1 MMKPFKILL
10 LTIAVFFM
18 GCGSTVDLKVLS
30 DYDETAS
37 FNDYQT
43 FVICID
49 DLFVE
54 NTNYPKYDNNTVR
67 QLIGKEIEDQMEG
80 LGYKTN
86 VIKPELQA
94 GFQLLIVQE
103 ESTFTNCDLQEDY
116 NYWQTCTIKNVTYT
130 EETLVVYVSDL
141 QQNQVIWQAS
151 VTCDLNKPQ
160 SVLKSYVMDLVE
172 KLYDD
177 FPKTN

>member
-1 MMKPFKILL
+1 MKPLKFISLV
-10 LTIAVFFM
+10 TVMFFL
-18 GCGSTVDLKVLS
+18 GCGSTADLKVLS

-54 NTNYPKYDNNTVR
+54 NSNYPKYDNNTVR
-67 QLIGKEIEDQMEG
+67 QLIGKEIEEQMEG

-103 ESTFTNCDLQEDY
+103 ETTFTNCDLQEDY

-130 EETLVVYVSDL
+130 EETIVVYVSDL
-141 QQNQVIWQAS
+141 QKNQVIWQAS
-151 VTCDLNKPQ
+151 VSCNLNRPEIG
-160 SVLKSYVMDLVE
+160 LKSYIMNLVDV
-172 KLYDD
+172 LYNSY
-177 FPKTN
+177 PKSN

>member
-1 MMKPFKILL
+1 MKPFKFISLV
-10 LTIAVFFM
+10 TVMFFL
-18 GCGSTVDLKVLS
+18 GCGSTADLKVLS

-54 NTNYPKYDNNTVR
+54 NSNYPKYDNNNIR

-94 GFQLLIVQE
+94 GFQLLIIQE
-103 ESTFTNCDLQEDY
+103 ETTFTNCDLQEDY

-130 EETLVVYVSDL
+130 EETIVVYVSDL
-141 QQNQVIWQAS
+141 QKNQVIWQAS
-151 VTCDLNKPQ
+151 VSCNLNRPEIG
-160 SVLKSYVMDLVE
+160 LKSYIMDLVDV
-172 KLYDD
+172 LYNSY
-177 FPKTN
+177 PKSN

>member
-1 MMKPFKILL
+1 MKPFKFISLV
-10 LTIAVFFM
+10 TVMFFL
-18 GCGSTVDLKVLS
+18 GCGSTADLKVLS
-30 DYDETAS
+30 DYDETAG

-67 QLIGKEIEDQMEG
+67 QLIGKEVEDQMEG
-80 LGYKTN
+80 LGYKTD
-86 VIKPELQA
+86 VINPELQA

-103 ESTFTNCDLQEDY
+103 ETTFTNCDLQEDY
-116 NYWQTCTIKNVTYT
+116 DYWQTCTIKNVTYT

-141 QQNQVIWQAS
+141 QNNQVIWQAS
-151 VTCDLNKPQ
+151 VSCNLNRPEIG
-160 SVLKSYVMDLVE
+160 LKNYVMDMVDV
-172 KLYDD
+172 LYDS